1 MNDHIAHLAVAAISS
16 IILIMF
22 IGLILYL
29 FAQKS
34 PGMAL
39 CLFGV
44 FLAIA
49 SAVQSSISGVALN
62 QNLGQMTLT
71 TASASTPMHKIAVIL
86 VLGGVGIIFLSQ
98 SSTSPANLKSTE
110 TTDVS

>member
-1 MNDHIAHLAVAAISS
+1 MNDHIANLAVAAISS
-16 IILIMF
+16 MILIMF

-39 CLFGV
+39 CLIGI

-49 SAVQSSISGVALN
+49 SAVQSSISGVALH
-62 QNLGQMTLT
+62 QNLGQMTFA
-71 TASASTPMHKIAVIL
+71 TASGSTPMHKIAVIL
-86 VLGGVGIIFLSQ
+86 VLAGVGMIFLSRSSAT
-98 SSTSPANLKSTE
+98 SSTMKPTE
-110 TTDVS
+110 SSDVP